1 MEGARQWELWAGM
14 GICSP
19 WSWDPHDIRGLSLQE
34 ACLDGC
40 AGKLVHSNHRLM
52 GAYVQLMPSIVQR
65 RISDYEA
72 PAAQAVPGSSPTQ
85 VPGAAAAAL
94 PAAVGTETHPSQRVA
109 ASLPTAAE
117 SAPDAVS

>member
-1 MEGARQWELWAGM
+1 MAGGQAVELWAGM

-19 WSWDPHDIRGLSLQE
+19 WSRVARDSRGLSLQE

-52 GAYVQLMPSIVQR
+52 GAYMQLMPSIVQR

-72 PAAQAVPGSSPTQ
+72 AAAQAVPGSGPKE
-85 VPGAAAAAL
+85 V
-94 PAAVGTETHPSQRVA
+94 PAACEGALLRA
-109 ASLPTAAE
+109 R
-117 SAPDAVS
+117 